1 MDAPMGMSLLPDWS
15 RPLWALL
22 LVVVF
27 AQHALHAGRMSGQPR
42 WWHVGHTLMAAGM
55 AVMYLLPHMR
65 YPGLYRAGLVLFALV
80 ALVEVVAA
88 GVIGRREGGFN
99 PLWGT
104 AAAGMLIMTY
114 MMVPLQ
120 LRPSWLTLV
129 LVAYLCCETV
139 IWAGGLWQRLPSSRT
154 PPRLPPTGVEL
165 STAPGAAGP
174 APAGGS
180 GRGFGLVAHRSLGVR
195 LSLAVMAASMAY
207 MLTASV
213 F

>member
-114 MMVPLQ
+114 MMVPVQ

-139 IWAGGLWQRLPSSRT
+139 IWAGGLWQRLPSSCT
-154 PPRLPPTGVEL
+154 PPRRPPTGVEL

-207 MLTASV
+207 MLAASV